1 MKYYYH
7 FMSKNKVIDNQRVS
21 KLSVLTNGSEN
32 LKLNIAQYRTWIE
45 PFERVV
51 DKLFCVATK
60 INACILSLIFN
71 FPFIF
76 TFFITLF

>member
-1 MKYYYH
+1 MKDYYH

-21 KLSVLTNGSEN
+21 ELSVLTNGSEN

-51 DKLFCVATK
+51 DRNYSVWRRKSMHVFYH
-60 INACILSLIFN
+60 
-71 FPFIF
+71 
-76 TFFITLF
+76 

>member
-21 KLSVLTNGSEN
+21 KLSPILINGSEN

-45 PFERVV
+45 RWTE
-51 DKLFCVATK
+51 
-60 INACILSLIFN
+60 IILCHVCGDEN
-71 FPFIF
+71 QCMY
-76 TFFITLF
+76 FITNIQFPLYFYVFY